1 MIRSSLSL
9 YRNAYS
15 GLSKPVWWLSFVMFI
30 NRSGTMVIPF
40 LTVYLTQDLH
50 YSIAEAGLIMAMF
63 GIGAI
68 LGGFLGGRLSDK
80 IGFYPV
86 QFWSLFLNGIMF
98 IALGYLYEL
107 WQIAVCIF
115 ILSTVG
121 ESFRPANAS
130 AIAFYSDEKNRT
142 RSYSLSRL
150 AINLGFSI
158 GPAVGGFLSSISYQ
172 WLFWVDGLT
181 CIAAAILM
189 RICLPPVD
197 VKKKMPGV
205 ELKSFKND
213 SVYRDK
219 LYLRFMFFVFL
230 VAFCFL
236 MLFSLVPVYYKEVVH
251 MNESLIGIV
260 IAMNGLLIALTEM
273 VLVYKLEGKRPAT
286 FYVSVGALMIGIS
299 YLVLNISPTVNIVI
313 LGMLIVTIGEM
324 LMFPFVN
331 TFWVARSKDHN
342 RGQYAAV
349 FTISFALAH
358 VLAPTAGSQ
367 IVQHFNWDVLWYAV
381 TAICIIAAAGFYSFG
396 KHKIA

>member
-15 GLSKPVWWLSFVMFI
+15 GLSKPVWWLSLVMFV

-40 LTVYLTQDLH
+40 LTVYLTQELH
-50 YSIAEAGLIMAMF
+50 YSIAEAGFVMAMF
-63 GIGAI
+63 GAGAI
-68 LGGFLGGRLSDK
+68 LGAFLGGKLSDK
-80 IGFYPV
+80 IGFYSV
-86 QFWSLFLNGIMF
+86 QLWSLFLNGIMF
-98 IALGYLYEL
+98 IILGYMYEL
-107 WQIAVCIF
+107 WQISLCIF

-130 AIAFYSDEKNRT
+130 AIAFYSNENNRT

-158 GPAVGGFLSSISYQ
+158 GPAMGGFLSSISYQ
-172 WLFWVDGLT
+172 WLFWVDGVT
-181 CIAAAILM
+181 CIAAAILL
-189 RICLPPVD
+189 RICLPPTG
-197 VKKKMPGV
+197 KIKV
-205 ELKSFKND
+205 EKHAENINIKGD
-213 SVYRDK
+213 SVYRDR

-230 VAFCFL
+230 IAFCFL
-236 MLFSLVPVYYKEVVH
+236 MLFSLVPVYYKEVVK
-251 MNESLIGIV
+251 MNEALIGIV

-273 VLVYKLEGKRPAT
+273 VLVYKLEGKRGAT
-286 FYVSVGALMIGIS
+286 YYISLGAFLIGIS
-299 YLVLNISPTVNIVI
+299 YLVLNISATINIVI
-313 LGMLIVTIGEM
+313 LGMLIVTVGEM

-342 RGQYAAV
+342 RGQYAAI

-367 IVQHFNWDVLWYAV
+367 IVHHFGFDILWYVV
-381 TAICIIAAAGFYSFG
+381 TGICMIAAAGFYSFG
-396 KHKIA
+396 KYKIA